1 LSEIFAVVD
10 RFSLFSESRER
21 MASALGEA
29 VQRLLP
35 TLLMVL
41 SRNAERAIDLKARVE
56 LQEAHHELH
65 LRKEKLVKDVVRRFN
80 ELVFKRLEIESNSPR
95 EDLAGGLLALL
106 PEADLD
112 EQIYADDL
120 AQRIRAAGGEEY
132 AALIHRAH
140 VLTGFSHQEDR
151 CPLSAGIF
159 AAALIQALRS
169 VTKDRLVWA
178 ALRPELS
185 IDFPNDIAIAMADVN
200 DYLRANKVLADM
212 PRFIAKVEPT
222 KPRIEPIEHRDAAST
237 VANLGN
243 VQGAARQDLSA
254 NGSTKSGTESSEA
267 KESSQA
273 SSGGL
278 MVRASSAVDQALT
291 AARSASPHTLRQAE
305 KPVQRAL
312 LTSRMMP
319 IASLEAEGT
328 AFANS
333 VGLSAY
339 SRSAREQFFVQLR
352 QAIPK
357 QQLDS
362 SQGAV
367 IDVVQSMFDY
377 AVDDKQVPDAARPL
391 LWRLQLPSV
400 VLSLLDARYLGDQ
413 PNSVRRLIENLSAI
427 VMAFPDDVFK
437 GSELFTRLETAV
449 RAVEVVSHT
458 LQTRA
463 GVLADLLDKQFGE
476 SAKGIAM
483 IAHSVKAQLQSLES
497 MPERRNRR
505 DYRRRPS
512 REAEAEVTEKLNLLL
527 IQKLAGKEIPES
539 VHQFLSTV
547 WMRRL
552 RTTALRDGQESQ
564 EFLVSLQVVDDLLWS
579 LSDKNKRAERQQLA
593 VQIPP
598 LIKQLTHGVRSVGVD
613 EKKLDSFFDELFLI
627 HLRRMQ
633 REHLTL
639 VAPPIQQST
648 LPTVIERANQR
659 NQSLS
664 TNSLSTN
671 SLSTN
676 SLNTHDAVQTK
687 TAMTIR
693 RVAKPIAA
701 PVELKKPFV
710 SDGLASQN
718 SNDAEDADW
727 PVLGTDLVLPEPSP
741 SQFKDLQKI
750 SPKTELLQT
759 KPQPTLSGKPSSL
772 LKVNYAPSVPV
783 IPAMTDLTPSQ
794 FNLDSINRVSLEK
807 TMRTANATRVGLL
820 NTRPPNK
827 TVLGPVKISGM
838 DQLAAAASINLL
850 TIPGS
855 PKKRK
860 EGDAANRNVRSNDQH
875 SKPINL
881 DGMPDLPSL
890 TMPGKS
896 SDNTNKFLFKS
907 LLTRPSLT
915 GAVPAKPP
923 APAENIAQTMP
934 QLSEWEASA
943 SERKLL
949 ELLETV
955 DVSDGHLD
963 YIRRDL
969 GPDEAMD
976 LLQVGTWLELLA
988 GPDGSRFGKVAWVN
1002 DRRTVV
1008 LVVREGD
1015 RKAMSLRS
1023 GELLTRFSERRA
1035 FLLKPPVGTPQRDQR

>member
-21 MASALGEA
+21 MASALSDA
-29 VQRLLP
+29 VKRLLP
-35 TLLMVL
+35 TMLMVL

-56 LQEAHHELH
+56 LQEAHHELQA
-65 LRKEKLVKDVVRRFN
+65 RNGRLVKDVVKRFN

-140 VLTGFSHQEDR
+140 LLTGFSHQEDR

-169 VTKDRLVWA
+169 ITKDRLVWA
-178 ALRPELS
+178 ALRPELGL
-185 IDFPNDIAIAMADVN
+185 DFPNDLALAMADVN
-200 DYLRANKVLADM
+200 DYLRTSNVLPDM
-212 PRFIAKVEPT
+212 PRFIAKIEPT
-222 KPRIEPIEHRDAAST
+222 KARVDGPKNQTASVPPKQSLTNKIAENSTPINQS
-237 VANLGN
+237 G
-243 VQGAARQDLSA
+243 DLI
-254 NGSTKSGTESSEA
+254 
-267 KESSQA
+267 
-273 SSGGL
+273 
-278 MVRASSAVDQALT
+278 VRATGAVDQALT
-291 AARSASPHTLRQAE
+291 VARNASPHTLNHLE
-305 KPVQRAL
+305 KPTQRAL
-312 LTSRMMP
+312 MTSRMIP

-328 AFANS
+328 SFANS
-333 VGLSAY
+333 VGLPAY
-339 SRSAREQFFVQLR
+339 SRAAREQFFIQLR

-449 RAVEVVSHT
+449 RAVEVVAHT

-463 GVLADLLDKQFGE
+463 GVLADLIEKQFNE
-476 SAKGIAM
+476 SAKGVAM
-483 IAHSVKAQLQSLES
+483 IAQRVKAQRLSLES

-512 REAEAEVTEKLNLLL
+512 RQAEADVTEKLNQLLN
-527 IQKLAGKEIPES
+527 QKLAGRDIPES
-539 VHQFLSTV
+539 VRQFLDTV

-552 RTTALRDGQESQ
+552 RTTALRDGQDSQ

-579 LSDKNKRAERQQLA
+579 LSDKNKRAERKQLA

-613 EKKLDSFFDELFLI
+613 EKELDSFFDELFLI

-639 VAPPIQQST
+639 VAPLAKQDT
-648 LPTVIERANQR
+648 LPTVIERANELR
-659 NQSLS
+659 SE
-664 TNSLSTN
+664 
-671 SLSTN
+671 
-676 SLNTHDAVQTK
+676 QTK
-687 TAMTIR
+687 AS
-693 RVAKPIAA
+693 AQPIV
-701 PVELKKPFV
+701 PNP
-710 SDGLASQN
+710 
-718 SNDAEDADW
+718 EDSDW
-727 PVLGTDLVLPEPSP
+727 PVLGTDLVLPEPAPVSIKKEPFTKKETFIPALIDLGP
-741 SQFKDLQKI
+741 SQFKRDTSNPI
-750 SPKTELLQT
+750 
-759 KPQPTLSGKPSSL
+759 G
-772 LKVNYAPSVPV
+772 
-783 IPAMTDLTPSQ
+783 
-794 FNLDSINRVSLEK
+794 LEK
-807 TMRTANATRVGLL
+807 TVRTANATRVSAVPLKL
-820 NTRPPNK
+820 PTLTKDTPR
-827 TVLGPVKISGM
+827 VKIQGM
-838 DQLAAAASINLL
+838 DQLAAAASINLV
-850 TIPGS
+850 TIPGGQ
-855 PKKRK
+855 KKR
-860 EGDAANRNVRSNDQH
+860 RVRDEADKKPDPQA
-875 SKPINL
+875 KPIQL
-881 DGMPDLPSL
+881 DGLPELPSL

-896 SDNTNKFLFKS
+896 QKS
-907 LLTRPSLT
+907 AQVDYPQSAQT
-915 GAVPAKPP
+915 VP
-923 APAENIAQTMP
+923 QTMP

-949 ELLETV
+949 ELLDTV
-955 DVSDGHLD
+955 DVSQGHID
-963 YIRRDL
+963 YVRRDL
-969 GPDEAMD
+969 GPDEGMH
-976 LLQVGTWLELLA
+976 LLQVGTWIELV
-988 GPDGSRFGKVAWVN
+988 GGDGSRFGKVAWIN

-1035 FLLKPPVGTPQRDQR
+1035 FLLKPAVGTPQRDRH

>member
-1 LSEIFAVVD
+1 MD

-21 MASALGEA
+21 MASALGDA
-29 VQRLLP
+29 VKRLLP

-65 LRKEKLVKDVVRRFN
+65 LRNGKLTKDVVKRFN
-80 ELVFKRLEIESNSPR
+80 ELVFKRLEIESSSPR

-185 IDFPNDIAIAMADVN
+185 IDFPNDLAIAMADVN

-212 PRFIAKVEPT
+212 PRFIAKVEVT
-222 KPRIEPIEHRDAAST
+222 KPRFEPIEQQSAANATPQNSP
-237 VANLGN
+237 
-243 VQGAARQDLSA
+243 QSA
-254 NGSTKSGTESSEA
+254 SINS
-267 KESSQA
+267 SSQA
-273 SSGGL
+273 STGNL
-278 MVRASSAVDQALT
+278 MLRANSAVDQALS
-291 AARSASPHTLRQAE
+291 AARSASPHTLHHAE
-305 KPVQRAL
+305 KPVQRAMMA
-312 LTSRMMP
+312 SRMIP
-319 IASLEAEGT
+319 IAGLEAEGT

-333 VGLSAY
+333 VSLPAY
-339 SRSAREQFFVQLR
+339 SRAAREQFFVKLR

-377 AVDDKQVPDAARPL
+377 AVDDNQVPDAARPL

-449 RAVEVVSHT
+449 RAVEVVAHT

-463 GVLADLLDKQFGE
+463 GVLADMLNKQFNE

-483 IAHSVKAQLQSLES
+483 IGQSVKAQLQSLES

-512 REAEAEVTEKLNLLL
+512 REAEAEITEKLNQLLT
-527 IQKLAGKEIPES
+527 QKLAGKELPDS
-539 VHQFLSTV
+539 VRHFLNTV

-564 EFLVSLQVVDDLLWS
+564 EFLVSLQIVDDLLWS

-598 LIKQLTHGVRSVGVD
+598 LIKQLTNGVRSVGID
-613 EKKLDSFFDELFLI
+613 EKEFDSFFDELFLI

-639 VAPPIQQST
+639 VAPLLQQKT

-659 NQSLS
+659 NQNLI
-664 TNSLSTN
+664 
-671 SLSTN
+671 
-676 SLNTHDAVQTK
+676 AREGFEAK
-687 TAMTIR
+687 
-693 RVAKPIAA
+693 VAPTFKVAPKPVA
-701 PVELKKPFV
+701 PQELKKPLVNGKSVTENF
-710 SDGLASQN
+710 D
-718 SNDAEDADW
+718 DADW
-727 PVLGTDLVLPEPSP
+727 PVLGTDLVLPEASP
-741 SQFKDLQKI
+741 LPPKPLQKPLQK
-750 SPKTELLQT
+750 SPPKSALVPNRFESTLTGKE
-759 KPQPTLSGKPSSL
+759 PTT
-772 LKVNYAPSVPV
+772 LKVTYVPTAPV
-783 IPAMTDLTPSQ
+783 IPSMTDLTPSQ
-794 FNLDSINRVSLEK
+794 FKLDNINRVSLEK
-807 TMRTANATRVGLL
+807 TIRTANATRVGISTAKFPI
-820 NTRPPNK
+820 NSE
-827 TVLGPVKISGM
+827 LGPIKISGM

-855 PKKRK
+855 QKKRK
-860 EGDAANRNVRSNDQH
+860 PRDESDRGVRSNNQN
-875 SKPINL
+875 SMPVSL
-881 DGMPDLPSL
+881 DPMRNLPSL
-890 TMPGKS
+890 TMPKKNAPDTHKS
-896 SDNTNKFLFKS
+896 AVQSEATRS
-907 LLTRPSLT
+907 VLTRPAQPSLKVT
-915 GAVPAKPP
+915 
-923 APAENIAQTMP
+923 AETPAQTMP

-949 ELLETV
+949 ELLDTV
-955 DVSDGHLD
+955 EISDGHVD

-969 GPDEAMD
+969 GSEEAME
-976 LLQVGTWLELLA
+976 LLQIGTWLELLA
-988 GPDGSRFGKVAWVN
+988 GPEGSRFGKVAWVN
-1002 DRRTVV
+1002 ERRTVV
-1008 LVVREGD
+1008 LVVREPD

-1023 GELLTRFSERRA
+1023 GELLTRFAERRA
-1035 FLLKPPVGTPQRDQR
+1035 FLLKPAVGTPRRDQR

>member
-1 LSEIFAVVD
+1 MD

-21 MASALGEA
+21 MASALSDA
-29 VQRLLP
+29 VKRLLP

-65 LRKEKLVKDVVRRFN
+65 LRNGKLVKEVVRRFN
-80 ELVFKRLEIESNSPR
+80 ELVFKRLEIESSSPR

-132 AALIHRAH
+132 AALIHRVH

-185 IDFPNDIAIAMADVN
+185 IEFPNDLAIAMADVN
-200 DYLRANKVLADM
+200 DYLRANKVLPDM
-212 PRFIAKVEPT
+212 PRFIAKVELT
-222 KPRIEPIEHRDAAST
+222 RPRVESIEQLAVAGSSAPKIDAQIAG
-237 VANLGN
+237 VNP
-243 VQGAARQDLSA
+243 
-254 NGSTKSGTESSEA
+254 
-267 KESSQA
+267 SSQIT
-273 SSGGL
+273 SVSPML
-278 MVRASSAVDQALT
+278 RANSAVDQALT
-291 AARSASPHTLRQAE
+291 AARSASPHTLHHAE
-305 KPVQRAL
+305 KPIQRAMMA
-312 LTSRMMP
+312 SRMIP
-319 IASLEAEGT
+319 IAGLEAEGT

-333 VGLSAY
+333 VSLPAY
-339 SRSAREQFFVQLR
+339 SRATREQFFIKLR

-377 AVDDKQVPDAARPL
+377 AVDDSQVPDAARPL

-413 PNSVRRLIENLSAI
+413 PNSVRRLVENLSAI

-463 GVLADLLDKQFGE
+463 GVLADMLDKQFNE

-483 IAHSVKAQLQSLES
+483 IAQSVKTQLQSLES

-512 REAEAEVTEKLNLLL
+512 REAEVEVTEKLNQLL
-527 IQKLAGKEIPES
+527 IQKLSGKDLPDS
-539 VHQFLSTV
+539 VRHFLDTV

-579 LSDKNKRAERQQLA
+579 LSDKNKRSERQQLA

-598 LIKQLTHGVRSVGVD
+598 LIKQLTSGVRSVGVD
-613 EKKLDSFFDELFLI
+613 EKELDSFFDELFLI

-639 VAPPIQQST
+639 VAPHLQQKT

-659 NQSLS
+659 NQSLIARD
-664 TNSLSTN
+664 TNQVKVAPTFKFPP
-671 SLSTN
+671 
-676 SLNTHDAVQTK
+676 K
-687 TAMTIR
+687 TA
-693 RVAKPIAA
+693 P
-701 PVELKKPFV
+701 PVELKKP
-710 SDGLASQN
+710 LA
-718 SNDAEDADW
+718 NDKSTSVNIDDTDW
-727 PVLGTDLVLPEPSP
+727 PVLGTDLVLPEVSP
-741 SQFKDLQKI
+741 LPAKQLKKT
-750 SPKTELLQT
+750 SPKSALVPARFET
-759 KPQPTLSGKPSSL
+759 TLTGKEAAP
-772 LKVNYAPSVPV
+772 LKVTYGSTVPV
-783 IPAMTDLTPSQ
+783 IPTMNDLTPSQ

-807 TMRTANATRVGLL
+807 TMRAANATRVGLSTAKL
-820 NTRPPNK
+820 QINSEF
-827 TVLGPVKISGM
+827 GPIKISGM

-850 TIPGS
+850 TIPSS
-855 PKKRK
+855 PKKPKTHDEIDR
-860 EGDAANRNVRSNDQH
+860 DVRLGAQASA
-875 SKPINL
+875 PIKL
-881 DGMPDLPSL
+881 DVMPDLPSL
-890 TMPGKS
+890 TMPKKS
-896 SDNTNKFLFKS
+896 NSDANKFLAQSGSMRSVVAESKQ
-907 LLTRPSLT
+907 T
-915 GAVPAKPP
+915 KPKDVI
-923 APAENIAQTMP
+923 ETVAQTVP

-949 ELLETV
+949 ELLDTV
-955 DVSDGHLD
+955 DISDGHGD
-963 YIRRDL
+963 YVRRDL
-969 GPDEAMD
+969 GSDEAMD

-988 GPDGSRFGKVAWVN
+988 GPEGSRFGKVAWVN

-1008 LVVREGD
+1008 LLVREPD

-1035 FLLKPPVGTPQRDQR
+1035 FLLKPAVGTPRRDQR

>member
-1 LSEIFAVVD
+1 VD

-29 VQRLLP
+29 VKRLLP
-35 TLLMVL
+35 ALLMVL

-65 LRKEKLVKDVVRRFN
+65 LRNEKLVKDVVKRFN
-80 ELVFKRLEIESNSPR
+80 ELVFKRLEIESNFPR
-95 EDLAGGLLALL
+95 ADLAGGLLALL

-132 AALIHRAH
+132 AALIHRSH
-140 VLTGFSHQEDR
+140 VLTGFSHHEDR

-185 IDFPNDIAIAMADVN
+185 IDFPNDLAIAMADVN
-200 DYLRANKVLADM
+200 DYLRTNKVLPDM
-212 PRFIAKVEPT
+212 PRFIAKIEPT
-222 KPRIEPIEHRDAAST
+222 KQLMESVEQQKDAGTRSIAGGQLRGKNST
-237 VANLGN
+237 SADKSL
-243 VQGAARQDLSA
+243 LS
-254 NGSTKSGTESSEA
+254 NSSSATDVEA
-267 KESSQA
+267 SSQA
-273 SSGGL
+273 PVGDL
-278 MVRASSAVDQALT
+278 MVRASGAVDQALT
-291 AARSASPHTLRQAE
+291 VARNASPHTLQHVE
-305 KPVQRAL
+305 KPAQRAL
-312 LTSRMMP
+312 MASRMIP

-328 AFANS
+328 AFAQS
-333 VGLSAY
+333 VSLPAY
-339 SRSAREQFFVQLR
+339 SRAAREQFFVQLR
-352 QAIPK
+352 KAIPK

-449 RAVEVVSHT
+449 RAVEVVAHT
-458 LQTRA
+458 LQSRA
-463 GVLADLLDKQFGE
+463 GVLADLIEKQFNE
-476 SAKGIAM
+476 SAKGVAM
-483 IAHSVKAQLQSLES
+483 IAQRVKAQRDSLES

-512 REAEAEVTEKLNLLL
+512 REAEAEVTEKLNRLLSE
-527 IQKLAGKEIPES
+527 KLAGKEIPES
-539 VHQFLSTV
+539 VRQFLATV

-552 RTTALRDGQESQ
+552 RTTALRDGQDSQ

-579 LSDKNKRAERQQLA
+579 LSDKNKRAERKQLA

-613 EKKLDSFFDELFLI
+613 EKELDSFFDELFLI

-639 VAPPIQQST
+639 VAPVLQQNT
-648 LPTVIERANQR
+648 LPTVIERANAR
-659 NQSLS
+659 SKNLS
-664 TNSLSTN
+664 ADSPTKNPGTPPIQVPVAAAVISNS
-671 SLSTN
+671 
-676 SLNTHDAVQTK
+676 K
-687 TAMTIR
+687 
-693 RVAKPIAA
+693 A
-701 PVELKKPFV
+701 PSEG
-710 SDGLASQN
+710 SESQVIN
-718 SNDAEDADW
+718 LDDSDW
-727 PVLGTDLVLPEPSP
+727 PVLGTDLVLPESLPPIVPAIPALIDLEP
-741 SQFKDLQKI
+741 SQYKRDN
-750 SPKTELLQT
+750 S
-759 KPQPTLSGKPSSL
+759 
-772 LKVNYAPSVPV
+772 
-783 IPAMTDLTPSQ
+783 SQ
-794 FNLDSINRVSLEK
+794 FGLEK
-807 TMRTANATRVGLL
+807 TTRAAKASRVGLTAPRHL
-820 NTRPPNK
+820 MSTEP
-827 TVLGPVKISGM
+827 GPVKISGM
-838 DQLAAAASINLL
+838 DQLAAAASINLITVPSNQKKRRVRDDAVRL
-850 TIPGS
+850 EQFGDQS
-855 PKKRK
+855 LVPKKL
-860 EGDAANRNVRSNDQH
+860 DA
-875 SKPINL
+875 
-881 DGMPDLPSL
+881 MPDLPSL
-890 TMPGKS
+890 TMPGKNRKTLNES
-896 SDNTNKFLFKS
+896 IGKPDLAKTG
-907 LLTRPSLT
+907 LTQSAQSKT
-915 GAVPAKPP
+915 QSNS
-923 APAENIAQTMP
+923 ENLAQTMP

-949 ELLETV
+949 ELLDTV

-963 YIRRDL
+963 YVRRDL

-988 GPDGSRFGKVAWVN
+988 GPEGSRFGKVAWMN

-1035 FLLKPPVGTPQRDQR
+1035 FLLKPAVGTPRRDQH